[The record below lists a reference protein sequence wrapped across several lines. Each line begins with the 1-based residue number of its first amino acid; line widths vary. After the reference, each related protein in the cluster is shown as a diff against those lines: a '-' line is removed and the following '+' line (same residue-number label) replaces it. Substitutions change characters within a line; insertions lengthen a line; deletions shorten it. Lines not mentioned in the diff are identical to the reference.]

1 MKAAEATRRKRFIIE
16 HSRGKIYLWKA
27 ASLSNLVAN
36 GQKFGHIWRIGGGAS
51 SAKCSFC
58 QRVCSV
64 SCRDDYELTH
74 RSQQQKVGHEK
85 SPPTLS

>member
-36 GQKFGHIWRIGGGAS
+36 GQKFGHIWRIGGTPARQNVRSPRGT
-51 SAKCSFC
+51 
-58 QRVCSV
+58 QRVV
-64 SCRDDYELTH
+64 TR
-74 RSQQQKVGHEK
+74 
-85 SPPTLS
+85 

>member
-36 GQKFGHIWRIGGGAS
+36 GQKFGHIWRIGGAL
-51 SAKCSFC
+51 
-58 QRVCSV
+58 RR
-64 SCRDDYELTH
+64 CRIQCCRAFESH
-74 RSQQQKVGHEK
+74 RHAV
-85 SPPTLS
+85 